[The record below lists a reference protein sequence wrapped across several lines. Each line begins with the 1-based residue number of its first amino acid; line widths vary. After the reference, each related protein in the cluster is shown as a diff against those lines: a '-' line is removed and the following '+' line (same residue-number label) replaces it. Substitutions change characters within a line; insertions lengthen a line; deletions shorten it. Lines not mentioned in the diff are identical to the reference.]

1 MRPGWNWRAH
11 ARQSPTYTDVC
22 KVIRRPP
29 LPSCGQLGRHD
40 DTTADNLTVFE
51 HCKRRTQKRA
61 VGPRTLPRVWS
72 DNTSRILPRAPP
84 FQHVHSSTSCWR
96 SASPRR
102 GPERVQPR
110 GCSATQ
116 RPFPELWAT
125 PPEVPPRWFGRTSP
139 APPPFQSCSPGR
151 GELLPCSSA
160 RKGGARGGAA
170 AALGCDPGGF
180 TSGSRFAGAGRGGL
194 GWGGQGRYL
203 RAGGVWRSGPLG
215 VTRPTPSGSYLPP
228 LGSIP
233 LSPDLLRVRSGH
245 HPVEA
250 ADPREAPGGVGGWR
264 GEL

>member
-1 MRPGWNWRAH
+1 MTTQLESFRAH
-11 ARQSPTYTDVC
+11 
-22 KVIRRPP
+22 RRSSMCTHQPRIGAPRLPAGVPSESSHAAAVPP
-29 LPSCGQLGRHD
+29 SGHSRNYGR
-40 DTTADNLTVFE
+40 
-51 HCKRRTQKRA
+51 R
-61 VGPRTLPRVWS
+61 LPR
-72 DNTSRILPRAPP
+72 
-84 FQHVHSSTSCWR
+84 F
-96 SASPRR
+96 
-102 GPERVQPR
+102 
-110 GCSATQ
+110 
-116 RPFPELWAT
+116 
-125 PPEVPPRWFGRTSP
+125 PRWFGRTSP
-139 APPPFQSCSPGR
+139 APPPIQSCSPGR
-151 GELLPCSSA
+151 GELLPCCSA

-215 VTRPTPSGSYLPP
+215 VTRPTPSGAYLPL

-250 ADPREAPGGVGGWR
+250 ADPREAPGGVGGRR